1 MNSKLFF
8 TKLSGIDSRKIGLI
22 ELKGMKL
29 SPPIWLSSC
38 TKKGHFRAQN
48 IFLALQFAILN
59 PNLEVTLIDLIFDS
73 NLHSYGPKNS
83 FQVAIVK
90 FLFYSISSLE
100 KFRHV

>member
-8 TKLSGIDSRKIGLI
+8 TKLSGIDSRKIGLT

-29 SPPIWLSSC
+29 SPP